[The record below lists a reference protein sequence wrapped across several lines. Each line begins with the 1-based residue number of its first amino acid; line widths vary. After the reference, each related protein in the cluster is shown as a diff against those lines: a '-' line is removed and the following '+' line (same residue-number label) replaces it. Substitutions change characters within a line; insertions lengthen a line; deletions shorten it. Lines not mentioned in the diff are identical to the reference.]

1 MKKCSNCKCN
11 KDFTEFI
18 NEGGKQ
24 FKTCNG
30 CRKIKR
36 IENTENTELKTEK
49 TEIRTEQINNE
60 NNHSYLLTHQRKW
73 KRFNRE
79 FIDRASL
86 PRHKYEMNHVFVDI
100 RD

>member
-49 TEIRTEQINNE
+49 TKI
-60 NNHSYLLTHQRKW
+60 
-73 KRFNRE
+73 
-79 FIDRASL
+79 
-86 PRHKYEMNHVFVDI
+86 
-100 RD
+100 